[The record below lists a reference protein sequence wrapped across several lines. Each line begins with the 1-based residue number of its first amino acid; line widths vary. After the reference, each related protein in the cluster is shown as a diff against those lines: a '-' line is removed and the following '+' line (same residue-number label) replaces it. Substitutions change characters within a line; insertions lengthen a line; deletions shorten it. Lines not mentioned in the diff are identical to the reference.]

1 MKTYDYIL
9 FDLDGTLTDPGIG
22 ITNSVMYA
30 LKKFNIDVPDR
41 TALFKF
47 IGPPLKSSF
56 KEFYGF
62 TDDRAELAVT
72 YYREYFRKQGMLEN
86 VVYDGI
92 PELLAYLK
100 ENGKTLIVATSKP
113 EAFTLEILR
122 HFSLL
127 QYFDFVSG
135 ATMDDTRNKKADI
148 IRYALETCNITDKSS
163 AVMIGDRKHDIIG
176 AKENGL
182 DSIGVLFGYGD
193 RKELSDA
200 GATFI
205 AATAAEVGKL
215 VLQQS

>member
-1 MKTYDYIL
+1 MNTYEYIL

-30 LKKFNIDVPDR
+30 LKKFNIEVPDR
-41 TALFKF
+41 TALYKF
-47 IGPPLKSSF
+47 IGPPLKGSF
-56 KEFYGF
+56 EEFYHF
-62 TDDRAELAVT
+62 TPDQSEQAVS

-92 PELLAYLK
+92 PEMLDHLK
-100 ENGKTLIVATSKP
+100 ASGRKLIVATSKP

-122 HFSLL
+122 HFRLYD
-127 QYFDFVSG
+127 YFDFIAG

-148 IRYALETCNITDKSS
+148 IRYALENCGITNKVS
-163 AVMIGDRKHDIIG
+163 AIMIGDRKHDIIG

-193 RKELSDA
+193 RKELTDA

-205 AATAAEVGKL
+205 AVSAEEVEKL
-215 VLQQS
+215 LL